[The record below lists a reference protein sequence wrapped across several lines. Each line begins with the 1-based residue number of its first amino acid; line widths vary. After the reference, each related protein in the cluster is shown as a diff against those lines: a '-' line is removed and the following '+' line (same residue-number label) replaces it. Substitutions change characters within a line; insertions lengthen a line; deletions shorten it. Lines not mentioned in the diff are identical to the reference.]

1 MVAIQAS
8 AAMRS
13 AQSRQAGVILLVT
26 LIFMTVLA
34 LIVLAGMRGG
44 ILQERM
50 ASNARNRQVA
60 LQAAEAVARDAEV
73 NVVRVAVAPFDPFT
87 PTSFVANCAGGFC
100 SRPVNGSTP
109 RWQTLDWTS
118 TSATRSFLASSS
130 NISTAVVPSQPRYI
144 VELINTPVI
153 SPSAGGGICPTV
165 VSRVTSQGVGFDS
178 AEVLV
183 QTMYRTRP
191 QYC

>member
-1 MVAIQAS
+1 MAFQT
-8 AAMRS
+8 R
-13 AQSRQAGVILLVT
+13 QSRQAGVILLIT
-26 LIFMTVLA
+26 LIFMAVLA

-73 NVVRVAVAPFDPFT
+73 TVVRVAVAPFDPFT
-87 PTSFVANCAGGFC
+87 PTSFVANCAAGFC
-100 SRPVNGSTP
+100 SRPVNGNTP
-109 RWQTLDWTS
+109 RWQTLDWAS
-118 TSATRSFLASSS
+118 TSATRSFLASTS
-130 NISTAVVPSQPRYI
+130 NISTAVVPTQPRYI